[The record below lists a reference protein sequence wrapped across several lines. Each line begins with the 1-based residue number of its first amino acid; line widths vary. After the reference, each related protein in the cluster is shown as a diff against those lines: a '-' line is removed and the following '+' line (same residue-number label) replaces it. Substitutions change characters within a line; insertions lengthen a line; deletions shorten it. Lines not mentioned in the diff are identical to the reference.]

1 MTAALVSAG
10 MTAELS
16 RAGGKVAVAVA
27 GVDAGDLDGL
37 LPGVAFEAADL
48 DSMGP
53 EPWVTSDPS
62 AVVVVAGTPTDLRR
76 AVTLGGALPSAL
88 WVGVIVVEAPPWCEA
103 PGVPLSPGLGR
114 RFLRDVGISR
124 YGRTGWRVK
133 VRFSQPQPAGEVA
146 AAVAR
151 SFGGHHL
158 NGYAL
163 PMAGLAGPGL
173 AGWRPGDPNVTFADG
188 RGPVPDRSDVPTAD
202 LAIRA
207 VPVAPAQEVPW
218 TDGRVAAVDHPA
230 DATWERFGSPGG
242 YEALRNAIFEPDS
255 VPPVDERSVNPRG
268 FVKSPAGEVA
278 DLAQH
283 DGRWEIRAEGKTL
296 VRLAASGGVTDAD
309 AARLRRLRAVRVDWR
324 PAHTGPIAAV
334 RAVAGLAAAGVP
346 LLSSPPPGWAA
357 RALGPELAARL
368 SAASEHELADA
379 LRREEH
385 SVRLR
390 RLALSTHGTVARWRS
405 LAARAGIALPAK
417 PTISVIM
424 CTRRN
429 DLVPFALGQIARQR
443 GVDLE
448 VVLTLHGVPA
458 TAPDVVRAVEAFG
471 RPITVVEADASLPFG
486 IVLNQAAE
494 RATGTFLS
502 KWDDDDWYG
511 PDHLADMM
519 LAQSY
524 SGAELVGAASEFFY
538 LQKID
543 VTIRRDW
550 SSETMSNHVAGGT
563 FVVSRSAFESVGGF
577 RPVARSVDVQF
588 FQSLLRAGGAI
599 YRTHGLGFV
608 ARRAARGM
616 HTWQEPV
623 GYFLARAKDQWRGF
637 RPSGLMELEQ

>member
-16 RAGGKVAVAVA
+16 KAGGKVAVAVA

-37 LPGVAFEAADL
+37 LPGVAFEAADM

-53 EPWVTSDPS
+53 EPWAMSDPS

-76 AVTLGGALPSAL
+76 AVTLSAALPAAL
-88 WVGVIVVEAPPWCEA
+88 MVGVIVVDAPPWCDA

-114 RFLRDVGISR
+114 RFLRDVGVSR

-133 VRFSQPQPAGEVA
+133 ARFSHPQPAGEVA

-151 SFGGHHL
+151 SFGGHQL

-188 RGPVPDRSDVPTAD
+188 RGPAPDRSDVPTAD

-207 VPVAPAQEVPW
+207 VPAAAGEGW
-218 TDGRVAAVDHPA
+218 IDGRVPAVDRPA
-230 DATWERFGSPGG
+230 DATWERFGSTGG
-242 YEALRNAIFEPDS
+242 YEALREAAFEPDA

-268 FVKSPAGEVA
+268 FLKSPAGAVA

-283 DGRWEIRAEGKTL
+283 DGRWEVRAEGKTL

-309 AARLRRLRAVRVDWR
+309 AARLRRLRGVRVDWR

-346 LLSSPPPGWAA
+346 LLSSPPPVWAA

-368 SAASEHELADA
+368 SDATEHDLADA

-390 RLALSTHGTVARWRS
+390 RLALATHGTMARWRS
-405 LAARAGIALPAK
+405 LAGRAGIALPAK

-424 CTRRN
+424 CTRRS
-429 DLVPFALGQIARQR
+429 DLVPFALAQIARQR

-448 VVLTLHGVPA
+448 VVLTLHGVSA
-458 TAPDVVRAVEAFG
+458 AAPDIVRAIEAFD
-471 RPITVVEADASLPFG
+471 RPVTVVEADARLPFG

-494 RATGTFLS
+494 RATGSFLS

-550 SSETMSNHVAGGT
+550 TSETMSNHVAGGT
-563 FVVSRSAFESVGGF
+563 FVVSRSAFESLGGF

-588 FQSLLRAGGAI
+588 FQDLLRAGGAI